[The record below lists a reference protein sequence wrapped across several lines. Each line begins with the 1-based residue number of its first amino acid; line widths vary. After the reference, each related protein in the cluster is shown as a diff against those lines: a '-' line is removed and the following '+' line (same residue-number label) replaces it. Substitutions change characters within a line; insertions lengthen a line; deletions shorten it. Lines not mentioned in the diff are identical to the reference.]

1 MTIETIT
8 ENADKIFNYIENQ
21 YGSSTLKKVQSQKN
35 KKTVAKLLQFSE
47 QNVESVEHT
56 ANKIIAML
64 RLNP

>member
-1 MTIETIT
+1 MTTGMIT
-8 ENADKIFNYIENQ
+8 ENSDKIFNYIKKQ
-21 YGSSTLKKVQSQKN
+21 YGSNVLTKVQSQKN
-35 KKTVAKLLQFSE
+35 KQTVTKLLQFSE

>member
-1 MTIETIT
+1 MIT
-8 ENADKIFNYIENQ
+8 ENSDKIFNYIKKQ
-21 YGSSTLKKVQSQKN
+21 YGSNVLTKVQSQKN
-35 KKTVAKLLQFSE
+35 KQTVTKLLQFSE

>member
-1 MTIETIT
+1 MTTEIIT
-8 ENADKIFNYIENQ
+8 ENSDKIFNYIENQ
-21 YGSSTLKKVQSQKN
+21 YGSNTLKKVQSQKN

-47 QNVESVEHT
+47 QNAESVEHT